1 MATLTVTGDVGK
13 CGSPGV
19 AQTAALVSRFNDDLV
34 LLGDLAYPNGT
45 AADFAQCFDPGLRVD
60 SGPASGRCRGT
71 TSTTCAGADGYFT
84 YFGGAAGPGR
94 LGYYAFRAGGWQV
107 LMLNSS
113 VPIDRGSAQDQ
124 WVRDQLQAQPRC
136 SMAAV
141 HHPFDSSGPHGGTPG
156 LRDVWQLLYEAG
168 VEVMLNGH
176 EHAYERLV
184 PQDADRRADPGPRHP
199 AVHRRHRWRAPV
211 YPRARQ
217 AANSEVYMRVVGVLR
232 LALQPTQY
240 EWEFLD
246 VSGGVRDGGGASCH

>member
-19 AQTAALVSRFNDDLV
+19 AQTAALVSRFDDDLV

-45 AADFAQCFDPGLRVD
+45 AADFAGCFDPEY
-60 SGPASGRCRGT
+60 GRFRPRFRPLPGNHEYDV
-71 TSTTCAGADGYFT
+71 AGGDGYFT
-84 YFGGAAGPGR
+84 YFGSAAGPGR

-113 VPIDRGSAQDQ
+113 VPIDRGSAQYQ
-124 WVRDQLQAQPRC
+124 WVRDQLQVQPRC

-156 LRDVWQLLYEAG
+156 LRDVWHLLYEAG

-176 EHAYERLV
+176 EHAYERLM
-184 PQDADRRADPGPRHP
+184 PQDADRRADPGRGIRQFT
-199 AVHRRHRWRAPV
+199 VGTGGAPI

-217 AANSEVYMRVVGVLR
+217 AANSEVYVESWGVLR

-246 VSGGVRDGGGASCH
+246 VSGGVRDRGSASCH